1 MTWREAVYMVLDEL
15 KLMSDDS
22 NFNEDHIIFLLSK
35 YRSFILKQTYY
46 KTKQIMPES
55 NYQTICVDLN
65 LLSDCTTGDMLVST
79 TSIPTTMS
87 IGTSRIYADNYY
99 YGDIAF
105 ISKERMR
112 FVCNNKWLKNIIY
125 GCIGPDKH
133 LYLKSSNPQ
142 FKYLCKVNLTS
153 IFEDASE
160 AIKLDDNNC
169 DILDAEFP
177 LETALIS
184 QLIELTVTEI
194 KKALYNPEDI
204 ENNANDDLSN
214 LVNFIRRN
222 MKSNLQKQIES

>member
-65 LLSDCTTGDMLVST
+65 LLSDCATGDMLVST
-79 TSIPTTMS
+79 TSVPTTMS

-112 FVCNNKWLKNIIY
+112 FVGNNKWLKNIIY

-133 LYLKSSNPQ
+133 LYLKSS
-142 FKYLCKVNLTS
+142 TS
-153 IFEDASE
+153 KDRF
-160 AIKLDDNNC
+160 
-169 DILDAEFP
+169 FR
-177 LETALIS
+177 
-184 QLIELTVTEI
+184 
-194 KKALYNPEDI
+194 KKKICSYH
-204 ENNANDDLSN
+204 
-214 LVNFIRRN
+214 
-222 MKSNLQKQIES
+222 